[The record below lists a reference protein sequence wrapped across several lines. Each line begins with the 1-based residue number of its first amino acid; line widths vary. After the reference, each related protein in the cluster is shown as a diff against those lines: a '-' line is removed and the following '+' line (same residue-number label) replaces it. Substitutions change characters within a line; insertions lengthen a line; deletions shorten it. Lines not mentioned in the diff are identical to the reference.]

1 MLRQAPC
8 QVPDGVRVAGL
19 TPQAVA
25 ELLRRLVAAEVP
37 VYEVRREAQSLEE
50 VFMDLTG
57 SQEAL

>member
-1 MLRQAPC
+1 MS